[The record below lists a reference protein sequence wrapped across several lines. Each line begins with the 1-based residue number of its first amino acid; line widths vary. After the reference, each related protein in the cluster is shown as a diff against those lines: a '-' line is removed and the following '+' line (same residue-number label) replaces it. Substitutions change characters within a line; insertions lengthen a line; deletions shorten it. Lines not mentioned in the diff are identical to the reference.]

1 VRLEEGISGEFC
13 FPKKAKKQQSMSA
26 LSSTARNKTGRPT
39 KKTPARCQAIL
50 KGIESGWPYVV
61 ACASAGTTY
70 ESFSTWC
77 RTDEHF
83 AAQVAMAEAVA
94 IRTNLELI
102 QDAARD
108 KIWPAAAWLLERR
121 HPELF
126 SRPEVQLNLIQQNNI
141 NTQGSNGHSLE
152 SIIVSDL
159 EFLKLREHENYKH
172 RAHERQAR
180 EVEAEVV
187 PVDLSGTLA
196 VQSHPGASVISETQ
210 AEATQRRVRKAD
222 SKIDEL
228 LRTKQAGNG
237 NGASLEST
245 PSQMVLAPIVMPA
258 EPVPTH
264 WWAQLSQGSGERE
277 VERATAIK
285 LVRTILADVFGQLR
299 SQNTP
304 VEFVPGAAIL
314 LRDVHSAIQA
324 LCGADGWAALRRRG
338 EV

>member
-1 VRLEEGISGEFC
+1 
-13 FPKKAKKQQSMSA
+13 MSA
-26 LSSTARNKTGRPT
+26 LRSTVRNKAGRPT
-39 KKTPARCQAIL
+39 KKTPARCKAIL

-141 NTQGSNGHSLE
+141 NTQGANGHSLE
-152 SIIVSDL
+152 SVIVSDL
-159 EFLKLREHENYKH
+159 EFLGLRKHENYEH
-172 RAHERQAR
+172 RPSEQPAR
-180 EVEAEVV
+180 EVEATVSNV
-187 PVDLSGTLA
+187 PEDLSGVLK
-196 VQSHPGASVISETQ
+196 VVNHPGSAVISESQ
-210 AEATQRRVRKAD
+210 ARESRRRVEQVDAKIEQLMKA
-222 SKIDEL
+222 
-228 LRTKQAGNG
+228 KQAGNG
-237 NGASLEST
+237 NGAPADPTSSA
-245 PSQMVLAPIVMPA
+245 MVLPPIVMPA
-258 EPVPTH
+258 AEPGPG
-264 WWAQLSQGSGERE
+264 WWRQLSTGSSERE

-285 LVRTILADVFGQLR
+285 LVRTILTDVFGQLR

-304 VEFVPGAAIL
+304 VEFASGAPIL
-314 LRDVHSAIQA
+314 LRDVHSVLQD
-324 LCGADGWAALRRRG
+324 LCGPKGWAALTKRS